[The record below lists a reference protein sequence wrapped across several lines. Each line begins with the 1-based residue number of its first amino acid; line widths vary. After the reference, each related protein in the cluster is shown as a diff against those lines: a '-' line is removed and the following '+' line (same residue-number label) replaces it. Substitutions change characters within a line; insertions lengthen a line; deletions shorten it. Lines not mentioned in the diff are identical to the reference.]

1 MKFTSLELFRLF
13 SQYKDIIDIKMHCFK
28 PLKDNFEPLSHLQTL
43 IKQFNVYKQV
53 EINLQMD
60 AGMPDMLHG
69 EKERMDYV
77 VY

>member
-1 MKFTSLELFRLF
+1 
-13 SQYKDIIDIKMHCFK
+13 MHCFK
-28 PLKDNFEPLSHLQTL
+28 PLKVNFEPLSHLQTL

-60 AGMPDMLHG
+60 AGLPDMLHG